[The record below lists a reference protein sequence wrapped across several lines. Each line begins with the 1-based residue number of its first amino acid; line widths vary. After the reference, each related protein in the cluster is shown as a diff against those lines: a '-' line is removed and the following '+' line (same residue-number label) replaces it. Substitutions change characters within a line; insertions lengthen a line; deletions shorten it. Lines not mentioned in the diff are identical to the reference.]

1 MSDTPAVREK
11 VMSFNKLS
19 TIAIIASTV
28 ALTILTM
35 TATGLLSVN
44 KTISSTGAVT
54 AINVGVYSDSAC
66 TSELTSIDW
75 GTISP
80 GNSENR
86 TIYLKNTGNA
96 QITLSM
102 TSTNWN
108 PASAGG
114 PITLTWNRDNAILNI
129 DQVAMATLTLS
140 LSDSINGINNFSFDI
155 VITGTE

>member
-1 MSDTPAVREK
+1 
-11 VMSFNKLS
+11 MSFNKRS
-19 TIAIIASTV
+19 AIAIIASTV

-35 TATGLLSVN
+35 TATGLLSIN

-114 PITLTWNRDNAILNI
+114 PITLTWNRDNAILNT

>member
-1 MSDTPAVREK
+1 MSLK
-11 VMSFNKLS
+11 KHS
-19 TIAIIASTV
+19 TFAIVISTV
-28 ALTILTM
+28 ALTILTL
-35 TATGLLSVN
+35 TTTGLLSIN
-44 KTISSTGAVT
+44 KTVPSTGAVT

-66 TSELTSIDW
+66 TSELISIDW

-102 TSTNWN
+102 TKTSWN
-108 PASAGG
+108 PANADG
-114 PITLTWNRDNAILNI
+114 PITLIWNRESATLNAT
-129 DQVAMATLTLS
+129 QVTTATLTLS
-140 LSDSINGINNFSFDI
+140 LSESINGITNFSVDI

>member
-1 MSDTPAVREK
+1 MSPK
-11 VMSFNKLS
+11 KLS
-19 TIAIIASTV
+19 MVALIAIIVT
-28 ALTILTM
+28 LIILTV
-35 TATGLLSVN
+35 TTTGLLSVN
-44 KTISSTGAVT
+44 QTISSSGTVT

-66 TSELTSIDW
+66 TTELTSIDW

-102 TSTNWN
+102 TKTNWN
-108 PASAGG
+108 PANADG
-114 PITLTWNRDNAILNI
+114 PITLTWNRESTKLDV
-129 DQVAMATLTLS
+129 DQVTTAALTLS
-140 LSDSINGINNFSFDI
+140 LSESISGITNFSVDI